1 MNGRIA
7 IQKFFAHLRHLRP
20 LSSARILQSA
30 VFQVSHESTF
40 RNASKFL
47 RSFFTFLKFFLIIIT
62 ICTLF
67 LWINLEKS

>member
-30 VFQVSHESTF
+30 VFQVSHGSTF
-40 RNASKFL
+40 RNVSKFL
-47 RSFFTFLKFFLIIIT
+47 RSFFTFPKFFLIIIT

-67 LWINLEKS
+67 LRINLEKS